1 MTPDQLIT
9 FAAVAEHRNIS
20 RAAVALHLSQPA
32 VSGQLRQLQDE
43 FGEPL
48 YLRDGRGVRL
58 TPAGEQLASYA
69 TRLRDTWRQAHAYRD
84 ALRGLEQGTLRIG
97 ASTTPASYLLPYLI
111 ADFRRNYPD
120 VTLHTADGN
129 TTEII
134 GALASVDIAMIE
146 GPVGEDLPPDTAV
159 HAWREDEIVAIMPR
173 THPLAVALAQAGGSG
188 TAGEAA
194 GAGGFGVAG
203 EAGGG
208 TPGVAG
214 GRTLGAVGGGTSG
227 AVEGGTSGAVEGG
240 TSGAVGGGTPGT
252 AEGGSPQAAESGAG
266 INGGRA
272 ELAAFGPYP
281 LVLREAGS
289 GVRQIVERAFA
300 RAGVPMRVALEIAGV
315 EGVKEAVRAGMGIG
329 FVSAMS
335 MRHEDGAL
343 RLFSLSPEPLTRRL
357 SILVPHA
364 SAPSRVVEQFLAL
377 CLADGA

>member
-9 FAAVAEHRNIS
+9 FAAVAEHLNIS

-48 YLRDGRGVRL
+48 YQREGRGVRL

-69 TRLRDTWRQAHAYRD
+69 ARLRDTWWQAHAYRD

-97 ASTTPASYLLPYLI
+97 ATTTPASYLLPYLI
-111 ADFRRNYPD
+111 ADFHRRYPD
-120 VTLHTADGN
+120 VALHTADGN
-129 TTEII
+129 TTDIV
-134 GALASVDIAMIE
+134 GALGSVDIALIE
-146 GPVGEDLPPDTAV
+146 GPVGADLPPDTAV

-173 THPLAVALAQAGGSG
+173 AHPLAASA
-188 TAGEAA
+188 
-194 GAGGFGVAG
+194 
-203 EAGGG
+203 
-208 TPGVAG
+208 
-214 GRTLGAVGGGTSG
+214 
-227 AVEGGTSGAVEGG
+227 
-240 TSGAVGGGTPGT
+240 
-252 AEGGSPQAAESGAG
+252 SGAG
-266 INGGRA
+266 VD
-272 ELAAFGPYP
+272 LAALGAEP
-281 LVLREAGS
+281 LIVREAGS

-315 EGVKEAVRAGMGIG
+315 EGVKEAVRAGMGVG

-343 RLFSLSPEPLTRRL
+343 RVFSLSPEPLTRRL
-357 SILVPHA
+357 SIVVPHA
-364 SAPSRVVEQFLAL
+364 SAPSRVVQQFLAL

>member
-9 FAAVAEHRNIS
+9 FAAVAEHLNIS

-48 YLRDGRGVRL
+48 YQREGRGVRL

-69 TRLRDTWRQAHAYRD
+69 ARLRDTWRQAHAYRD

-97 ASTTPASYLLPYLI
+97 ATTTPASYLLPYLI
-111 ADFRRNYPD
+111 ADFHRRYPE
-120 VTLHTADGN
+120 VALHTADGN
-129 TTEII
+129 TTEIV
-134 GALASVDIAMIE
+134 GALGSVDIALIE
-146 GPVGEDLPPDTAV
+146 GPVGADLPPDTAV

-173 THPLAVALAQAGGSG
+173 AHSLAAAASG
-188 TAGEAA
+188 
-194 GAGGFGVAG
+194 
-203 EAGGG
+203 
-208 TPGVAG
+208 PGVDLAA
-214 GRTLGAVGGGTSG
+214 LGA
-227 AVEGGTSGAVEGG
+227 E
-240 TSGAVGGGTPGT
+240 
-252 AEGGSPQAAESGAG
+252 
-266 INGGRA
+266 
-272 ELAAFGPYP
+272 P
-281 LVLREAGS
+281 LIVREAGS
-289 GVRQIVERAFA
+289 GVRQVVERAFA

-343 RLFSLSPEPLTRRL
+343 RVFSLSPEPLTRRL
-357 SILVPHA
+357 SIVVPHA
-364 SAPSRVVEQFLAL
+364 SAPSRVVQQFLAL

>member
-1 MTPDQLIT
+1 MTADQLIT
-9 FAAVAEHRNIS
+9 FASVAEHLNIS

-48 YLRDGRGVRL
+48 YQRDGRGIRL

-69 TRLRDTWRQAHAYRD
+69 MRLRDTWRQAHAYRD

-111 ADFRRNYPD
+111 ADFHRRHPD
-120 VTLHTADGN
+120 VSVHTADGN
-129 TTEII
+129 TTEIV
-134 GALASVDIAMIE
+134 GALGSVDIAMIE
-146 GPVGEDLPPDTAV
+146 GPVGADLPPDTAV

-173 THPLAVALAQAGGSG
+173 SHPLVQTASG
-188 TAGEAA
+188 D
-194 GAGGFGVAG
+194 
-203 EAGGG
+203 
-208 TPGVAG
+208 AG
-214 GRTLGAVGGGTSG
+214 GRV
-227 AVEGGTSGAVEGG
+227 
-240 TSGAVGGGTPGT
+240 
-252 AEGGSPQAAESGAG
+252 
-266 INGGRA
+266 
-272 ELAAFGPYP
+272 ELAALGAHP
-281 LVLREAGS
+281 LVVREAGS

-335 MRHEDGAL
+335 MRHENGTL

-364 SAPSRVVEQFLAL
+364 SAPARVVEQFLAL
-377 CLADGA
+377 CLADGG

>member
-111 ADFRRNYPD
+111 ADFHRRYPE

-129 TTEII
+129 TTEIVS
-134 GALASVDIAMIE
+134 ALGSADIAMIE

-173 THPLAVALAQAGGSG
+173 THPLAQAVGAGMADGSG
-188 TAGEAA
+188 MNN
-194 GAGGFGVAG
+194 
-203 EAGGG
+203 
-208 TPGVAG
+208 
-214 GRTLGAVGGGTSG
+214 GRV
-227 AVEGGTSGAVEGG
+227 
-240 TSGAVGGGTPGT
+240 
-252 AEGGSPQAAESGAG
+252 
-266 INGGRA
+266 
-272 ELAAFGPYP
+272 ELAAFGSHP

-343 RLFSLSPEPLTRRL
+343 CLFSLGPEPLTRRL

>member
-48 YLRDGRGVRL
+48 YQRDGRGVRL

-69 TRLRDTWRQAHAYRD
+69 ARLRDTWRQAHAYRD

-111 ADFRRNYPD
+111 AEFHRRFPE
-120 VTLHTADGN
+120 VTLHAADGN
-129 TTEII
+129 TTEIV
-134 GALASVDIAMIE
+134 GALGSVDIAMIE
-146 GPVGEDLPPDTAV
+146 GPVGADLPPDTAV
-159 HAWREDEIVAIMPR
+159 HAWREDEIVAIMPSS
-173 THPLAVALAQAGGSG
+173 HPLARASAAGGEG
-188 TAGEAA
+188 GE
-194 GAGGFGVAG
+194 
-203 EAGGG
+203 GGG
-208 TPGVAG
+208 D
-214 GRTLGAVGGGTSG
+214 GRV
-227 AVEGGTSGAVEGG
+227 
-240 TSGAVGGGTPGT
+240 
-252 AEGGSPQAAESGAG
+252 
-266 INGGRA
+266 
-272 ELAAFGPYP
+272 ELAAFGDYP
-281 LVLREAGS
+281 LVLRETGS

-335 MRHEDGAL
+335 MRHENGAL

-377 CLADGA
+377 CLAEGA

>member
-48 YLRDGRGVRL
+48 YQRDGRGVRL

-111 ADFRRNYPD
+111 ADFHRRYPD

-129 TTEII
+129 TTEIV
-134 GALASVDIAMIE
+134 GALDSVDIAMIE
-146 GPVGEDLPPDTAV
+146 GPVGVDLPPDTAV
-159 HAWREDEIVAIMPR
+159 HSWREDEIVAIMPR
-173 THPLAVALAQAGGSG
+173 THPLAELALSAQSAEVGQGGQAG
-188 TAGEAA
+188 
-194 GAGGFGVAG
+194 
-203 EAGGG
+203 
-208 TPGVAG
+208 
-214 GRTLGAVGGGTSG
+214 
-227 AVEGGTSGAVEGG
+227 
-240 TSGAVGGGTPGT
+240 
-252 AEGGSPQAAESGAG
+252 
-266 INGGRA
+266 
-272 ELAAFGPYP
+272 LAAFGEYP

-289 GVRQIVERAFA
+289 GVRQLVERAFA

-335 MRHEDGAL
+335 MRHEDRAL
-343 RLFSLSPEPLTRRL
+343 CLLSLSPEPLTRRL

-377 CLADGA
+377 CLADEP

>member
-9 FAAVAEHRNIS
+9 FAAVAEHLNIS

-48 YLRDGRGVRL
+48 YQREGRGVRL

-69 TRLRDTWRQAHAYRD
+69 ARLRDTWRQAHAYRD

-97 ASTTPASYLLPYLI
+97 ATTTPASYLLPYLI
-111 ADFRRNYPD
+111 ADFHRRYPE
-120 VTLHTADGN
+120 VALHTADGN
-129 TTEII
+129 TTDIV
-134 GALASVDIAMIE
+134 GALGSVDIALIE
-146 GPVGEDLPPDTAV
+146 GPVGADLPPDTAV

-173 THPLAVALAQAGGSG
+173 AHSLAASAQ
-188 TAGEAA
+188 
-194 GAGGFGVAG
+194 GAGVDLTA
-203 EAGGG
+203 
-208 TPGVAG
+208 
-214 GRTLGAVGGGTSG
+214 LGA
-227 AVEGGTSGAVEGG
+227 E
-240 TSGAVGGGTPGT
+240 
-252 AEGGSPQAAESGAG
+252 
-266 INGGRA
+266 
-272 ELAAFGPYP
+272 P
-281 LVLREAGS
+281 LIVREAGS

-343 RLFSLSPEPLTRRL
+343 RVFSLSPEPLTRRL
-357 SILVPHA
+357 SIVVPHA
-364 SAPSRVVEQFLAL
+364 SAPSRVVQQFLAL

>member
-48 YLRDGRGVRL
+48 YQRDGRGVRL

-111 ADFRRNYPD
+111 ADFHRRYPD

-129 TTEII
+129 TTEIV
-134 GALASVDIAMIE
+134 GALDSVDIAMIE
-146 GPVGEDLPPDTAV
+146 GPVGVDLPPDTAV
-159 HAWREDEIVAIMPR
+159 HAWREDEIVAIVPR
-173 THPLAVALAQAGGSG
+173 AHPLAQLADGGPAG
-188 TAGEAA
+188 
-194 GAGGFGVAG
+194 
-203 EAGGG
+203 
-208 TPGVAG
+208 
-214 GRTLGAVGGGTSG
+214 
-227 AVEGGTSGAVEGG
+227 
-240 TSGAVGGGTPGT
+240 
-252 AEGGSPQAAESGAG
+252 
-266 INGGRA
+266 
-272 ELAAFGPYP
+272 LAAFGEHP

-335 MRHEDGAL
+335 MRHEDRAL
-343 RLFSLSPEPLTRRL
+343 CLLSLSPEPLTRRL

-377 CLADGA
+377 CLADGP

>member
-48 YLRDGRGVRL
+48 YQRDGRGVRL

-69 TRLRDTWRQAHAYRD
+69 TRMRDTWRQAHAYRD

-111 ADFRRNYPD
+111 ADFHRRHPD

-129 TTEII
+129 TTEIV
-134 GALASVDIAMIE
+134 GALGSVDIAMIE
-146 GPVGEDLPPDTAV
+146 GPVGVDLPPDTAV

-173 THPLAVALAQAGGSG
+173 THPLAQAS
-188 TAGEAA
+188 AA
-194 GAGGFGVAG
+194 DGVC
-203 EAGGG
+203 
-208 TPGVAG
+208 
-214 GRTLGAVGGGTSG
+214 
-227 AVEGGTSGAVEGG
+227 
-240 TSGAVGGGTPGT
+240 
-252 AEGGSPQAAESGAG
+252 

-272 ELAAFGPYP
+272 EMAALGPYP

-289 GVRQIVERAFA
+289 AVRQIVERAFA

-315 EGVKEAVRAGMGIG
+315 EGVKEAVRAGMGVG

-335 MRHEDGAL
+335 MRHEDGVL
-343 RLFSLSPEPLTRRL
+343 CRFSLSPEPLTRRL

-377 CLADGA
+377 CLADGP

>member
-9 FAAVAEHRNIS
+9 FAAVAEHLNIS

-48 YLRDGRGVRL
+48 YQREGRGVRL

-69 TRLRDTWRQAHAYRD
+69 ARLRDTWRQAHAYRD

-97 ASTTPASYLLPYLI
+97 ATTTPASYLLPYLI
-111 ADFRRNYPD
+111 ADFHRRYPD
-120 VTLHTADGN
+120 VALHTADGN
-129 TTEII
+129 TTDIV
-134 GALASVDIAMIE
+134 GALGSVDIALIE
-146 GPVGEDLPPDTAV
+146 GPVGADLPPDTAV

-173 THPLAVALAQAGGSG
+173 AHPLAASAQ
-188 TAGEAA
+188 
-194 GAGGFGVAG
+194 GAGVDLA
-203 EAGGG
+203 A
-208 TPGVAG
+208 
-214 GRTLGAVGGGTSG
+214 LGA
-227 AVEGGTSGAVEGG
+227 E
-240 TSGAVGGGTPGT
+240 
-252 AEGGSPQAAESGAG
+252 
-266 INGGRA
+266 
-272 ELAAFGPYP
+272 P
-281 LVLREAGS
+281 LIVREAGS

-343 RLFSLSPEPLTRRL
+343 RVFSLSPEPLTRRL
-357 SILVPHA
+357 SIVVPHA
-364 SAPSRVVEQFLAL
+364 SAPSRVVQQFLAL

>member
-48 YLRDGRGVRL
+48 YQRDGRGVRL

-111 ADFRRNYPD
+111 ADFHRRYPD

-129 TTEII
+129 TTEIVA
-134 GALASVDIAMIE
+134 GLDSVDIAMIE
-146 GPVGEDLPPDTAV
+146 GPVGVDLPPDTAV
-159 HAWREDEIVAIMPR
+159 HSWREDEIVAIMPR
-173 THPLAVALAQAGGSG
+173 AHPLAQS
-188 TAGEAA
+188 
-194 GAGGFGVAG
+194 
-203 EAGGG
+203 
-208 TPGVAG
+208 
-214 GRTLGAVGGGTSG
+214 
-227 AVEGGTSGAVEGG
+227 
-240 TSGAVGGGTPGT
+240 
-252 AEGGSPQAAESGAG
+252 AESAESAQSSRGGPAG
-266 INGGRA
+266 
-272 ELAAFGPYP
+272 LAAFGDYP

-335 MRHEDGAL
+335 MRHEDHAL
-343 RLFSLSPEPLTRRL
+343 CLLSLSPEPLTRRL

-377 CLADGA
+377 CLAEQR

>member
-48 YLRDGRGVRL
+48 YQRDGRGVRL

-111 ADFRRNYPD
+111 ADFRRRYPD

-129 TTEII
+129 TTEIV
-134 GALASVDIAMIE
+134 GALDSVDIAMIE
-146 GPVGEDLPPDTAV
+146 GPVGVDLPPDTAV

-173 THPLAVALAQAGGSG
+173 AHPLAQLA
-188 TAGEAA
+188 E
-194 GAGGFGVAG
+194 
-203 EAGGG
+203 
-208 TPGVAG
+208 PG
-214 GRTLGAVGGGTSG
+214 
-227 AVEGGTSGAVEGG
+227 EGG
-240 TSGAVGGGTPGT
+240 P
-252 AEGGSPQAAESGAG
+252 AG
-266 INGGRA
+266 
-272 ELAAFGPYP
+272 LAAFGEYP

-335 MRHEDGAL
+335 MRHEDRAL
-343 RLFSLSPEPLTRRL
+343 CLLSLSPEPLTRRL

-377 CLADGA
+377 CLADGP